1 MLRSAEGSLNN
12 IGRRLEDSRLAPA
25 THLRGKYKELKFLVT
40 QGWRSGSFGGKDD
53 GIDPRL
59 DGSRNKGSLHGKEP
73 NTGDT
78 FGDGINELPS
88 RERKVGMEVG
98 LAEVHLILVVIISNE
113 IAPVQGTMSTEEE
126 VLEQKAE
133 QSFVPLIER
142 KGEDETAIAYFKGGI
157 VRIRIN
163 VVEF

>member
-1 MLRSAEGSLNN
+1 MRQ
-12 IGRRLEDSRLAPA
+12 PA

-40 QGWRSGSFGGKDD
+40 QCWRSRSFGGKDD

-59 DGSRNKGSLHGKEP
+59 DGSRNEGGLHRKEP
-73 NTGDT
+73 NAGNT
-78 FGDGINELPS
+78 FGDGIDELPS

-98 LAEVHLILVVIISNE
+98 LAEVHLVLVVIISDE
-113 IAPVQGTMSTEEE
+113 VAPVQGTMSTEEE
-126 VLEQKAE
+126 VLEQEAE

-142 KGEDETAIAYFKGGI
+142 KGEDETAIAYFEGGI